1 MAQLTSNFF
10 LRVDVSKKQKQWI
23 TVKVSDLE
31 MTALEAYC
39 QQTERTKTD
48 VIRELLRKIP
58 TYTNIATSNNS
69 LTE

>member
-1 MAQLTSNFF
+1 MAQLTSNIL
-10 LRVDVSKKQKQWI
+10 LRVNVSKKQKQWI
-23 TVKVSDLE
+23 TVKVSELE

-58 TYTNIATSNNS
+58 TYSNLAASGNS
-69 LTE
+69 RSE